1 MEAVIGS
8 GIVLLLAAVIGVMR
22 MTAATARRVVPET
35 HAVRRATDGT
45 RLGRVLESWKDSQNP
60 QSDSLCFPLG
70 DARES
75 FLSRIGLAQLAE
87 HSIDAQYYLFHDDE
101 SGRGLLSVLID
112 AAERGVQVRLLLDDR
127 DLKGRDALLAR
138 LATDIDNL
146 EIRVFNPLWIRSV
159 RPLDYILRF
168 PRSSRRMHNKSFT
181 VDATACIVG
190 GRNIGDEYFGVD
202 ARISFTDYDMLAA
215 GQVANDVVT
224 QFDEYWY
231 GGLSL
236 ECASLV
242 EPASDKAYRQWLHQV
257 RQAGQR
263 FVRETGEAR
272 ELPSDQLMRHR
283 LDACTCETELLCDPP
298 EKVMSRL
305 FDTEGSLAPDVMK
318 LMQSARKTLLIS
330 SPYLIPGSWGMDL
343 FRELRERDV
352 EITVLTNSFAAND
365 VLAVH
370 AGYIDYRKQMVELG
384 IRMYEFKPDID
395 PEQRHLKLLGSKRSS
410 LHAKTFIIDS
420 ERLFVGSFNL
430 DPRSAIHNTEMG
442 IVFDNAGLA
451 GRLHGSLTDRL
462 EEIAYHLKLGES
474 KQLQWEECSDK
485 NDTVLHDL
493 EPNTTVWQR
502 LGVYLLS
509 WLPVEWLL

>member
-1 MEAVIGS
+1 M
-8 GIVLLLAAVIGVMR
+8 VLLLAVVIGVMR
-22 MTAATARRVVPET
+22 MTAAAARRLAPEAHPVR
-35 HAVRRATDGT
+35 HATQGT
-45 RLGRVLESWKDSQNP
+45 RLGRVLESWKDSQDS

-112 AAERGVQVRLLLDDR
+112 AAERGVQVRLLLDDI
-127 DLKGRDALLAR
+127 DLKGRDALLAK
-138 LATDIDNL
+138 LASDVDNL
-146 EIRVFNPLWIRSV
+146 QIRVFNPLWIRAV
-159 RPLDYILRF
+159 RPLDYLLRF

-215 GQVANDVVT
+215 GKVANDVVT

-236 ECASLV
+236 DCTRLV
-242 EPASDKAYRQWLHQV
+242 EPAEEQPYRQWLQQL

-272 ELPSDQLMRHR
+272 ELPPDQLMRHR
-283 LDACTCETELLCDPP
+283 LDACSCKTELLCDPP

-305 FDTEGSLAPDVMK
+305 FDTEGSLAPDIMK
-318 LMQSARKTLLIS
+318 LMQSAQETLLIS

-343 FRELRERDV
+343 FRELRKRGV
-352 EITVLTNSFAAND
+352 QITVLTNSFAAND

-370 AGYIDYRKQMVELG
+370 AGYVDYRAQMVELG

-410 LHAKTFIIDS
+410 LHAKSFIIDR

-462 EEIAYHLKLGES
+462 GEIAYHLKLGARG
-474 KQLQWEECSDK
+474 QLQWEERSGE
-485 NDTVLHDL
+485 NDTTLHDR
-493 EPNTTVWQR
+493 EPNTTRWQR